1 MNSVFSP
8 KDFRNSVSDLRQ
20 VRRILNRTTLRP
32 KSLRTLKNPS
42 SNRFHSFQMS
52 HRYILP
58 LLAAAALFGA
68 GCNRQKPMTVT
79 TEKAQRRNLTEV
91 VTGSGKL
98 QPVVQVK
105 ISSEVA
111 GEIIDLPVKEGQH
124 VHKGDLLVRVRP
136 DLYAAALRSQEAS
149 LKSSQADLLTAE
161 ANARKAEA
169 ELKRNEDLFSR
180 QLISGSLFDE
190 IRTGAEVAR
199 ANAIASTQRI
209 EMARAS
215 LKRSQ
220 EDLAKT
226 IIFSPIDGTV
236 SKLNSELGERVSGT
250 GMMAG
255 TDIMT
260 VADLTKMEARVEVG
274 EMDVVLIQPGFKAR
288 LDVDSFKDRKF
299 DGQVT
304 QVARS
309 AKTTAGGSQ
318 QESTKFEVRI
328 RMADTGLFLPGMSVT
343 ADIETRYRTNVITVP
358 IQAVTTRMPGS
369 TSTEPD
375 PKKTGS
381 TSEEDKG
388 QIEFLAGKKTRNVI
402 KPIEVVFVQETDKAK
417 MLPVK
422 RGISDDSHYEILEGV
437 TEGQEIITG
446 NFKAVSKEL
455 NDGSLVQLEE
465 AKKAKDSKP

>member
-1 MNSVFSP
+1 
-8 KDFRNSVSDLRQ
+8 
-20 VRRILNRTTLRP
+20 
-32 KSLRTLKNPS
+32 
-42 SNRFHSFQMS
+42 MS
-52 HRYILP
+52 HRHILP

-91 VTGSGKL
+91 MTGSGKL
-98 QPVVQVK
+98 QPVMQVK

-111 GEIIDLPVKEGQH
+111 GEIIDLPVKEGQQ

-180 QLISGSLFDE
+180 QLISGSLIDE

-309 AKTTAGGSQ
+309 AKTTASGSQ

-358 IQAVTTRMPGS
+358 IQAVTTRMPDP

-388 QIEFLAGKKTRNVI
+388 QIEFLAGKKTRNVV

-465 AKKAKDSKP
+465 AKKAKDSKH

>member
-1 MNSVFSP
+1 
-8 KDFRNSVSDLRQ
+8 
-20 VRRILNRTTLRP
+20 
-32 KSLRTLKNPS
+32 
-42 SNRFHSFQMS
+42 MS
-52 HRYILP
+52 HRHILP

-91 VTGSGKL
+91 MTGSGKL
-98 QPVVQVK
+98 QPVMQVK

-111 GEIIDLPVKEGQH
+111 GEIIDLPVKEGQQ

-180 QLISGSLFDE
+180 QLISGSLIDE

-304 QVARS
+304 QVALFGQDHRRWLP
-309 AKTTAGGSQ
+309 ARIHQ
-318 QESTKFEVRI
+318 VRGPYPHG
-328 RMADTGLFLPGMSVT
+328 RH
-343 ADIETRYRTNVITVP
+343 RT
-358 IQAVTTRMPGS
+358 
-369 TSTEPD
+369 
-375 PKKTGS
+375 
-381 TSEEDKG
+381 
-388 QIEFLAGKKTRNVI
+388 FLAGHERDGRHRDALPDQCHYCSDSSRHHTHARLHVHRTRPKEDGVHFGGGQGTNRI
-402 KPIEVVFVQETDKAK
+402 SGRQEDSQ
-417 MLPVK
+417 
-422 RGISDDSHYEILEGV
+422 RGQTHRGGLRPR
-437 TEGQEIITG
+437 
-446 NFKAVSKEL
+446 NR
-455 NDGSLVQLEE
+455 
-465 AKKAKDSKP
+465 

>member
-1 MNSVFSP
+1 MPSMLSRPAFPLAVTSV
-8 KDFRNSVSDLRQ
+8 L
-20 VRRILNRTTLRP
+20 
-32 KSLRTLKNPS
+32 
-42 SNRFHSFQMS
+42 M
-52 HRYILP
+52 
-58 LLAAAALFGA
+58 AAALLGT
-68 GCNRQKPMTVT
+68 GCNRQKPITVV
-79 TEKAQRRNLTEV
+79 TENAQRRNLTEL

-111 GEIIDLPVKEGQH
+111 GEIIDLPVKEGQK
-124 VHKGDLLVRVRP
+124 VRKGDLLVRVKP
-136 DLYAAALRSQEAS
+136 DLYAAALSSQEAS
-149 LKSSQADLLTAE
+149 LKSAQADLLTAE

-190 IRTGAEVAR
+190 VRTGAEVAR
-199 ANAIASTQRI
+199 ANAIASTQRV

-226 IIFSPIDGTV
+226 TIFSPIEGTV

-260 VADLTKMEARVEVG
+260 VADLTEMEARIEVG
-274 EMDVVLIQPGFKAR
+274 EIDVVLIEPQFKAR

-309 AKTTAGGSQ
+309 AKTAAVGTQ

-328 RMADTGLFLPGMSVT
+328 RMADKGLFLPGMSVT
-343 ADIETRYRTNVITVP
+343 ADIETRYRTNVVTVP
-358 IQAVTTRMPGS
+358 IQAVTTRLPGS
-369 TSTEPD
+369 SASEPV
-375 PKKTGS
+375 PKKAQS
-381 TSEEDKG
+381 NSEEDKG
-388 QIEFLAGKKTRNVI
+388 QIEFLAGKKTKDTV
-402 KPIEVVFVQETDKAK
+402 KPVEVVFIKEGDKAK

-422 RGISDDSHYEILEGV
+422 RGISNDSHYEILEGV
-437 TEGQEIITG
+437 SEGQEIITG
-446 NFKAVSKEL
+446 SFKAVSKEL
-455 NDGSLVQLEE
+455 NDGTLIQLEE
-465 AKKAKDSKP
+465 TKKDKATKP

>member
-1 MNSVFSP
+1 
-8 KDFRNSVSDLRQ
+8 
-20 VRRILNRTTLRP
+20 
-32 KSLRTLKNPS
+32 
-42 SNRFHSFQMS
+42 MS
-52 HRYILP
+52 HRHILP
-58 LLAAAALFGA
+58 LLAAAALFGT

-79 TEKAQRRNLTEV
+79 TEKVQRRNLTEV

-111 GEIIDLPVKEGQH
+111 GEIIDLPVKEGQQ
-124 VHKGDLLVRVRP
+124 VHKGDLLVRVKP

-199 ANAIASTQRI
+199 ASAIASTQRI

-260 VADLTKMEARVEVG
+260 VADLTKLEARVEVG

-465 AKKAKDSKP
+465 AKKAKDSKH

>member
-1 MNSVFSP
+1 MP
-8 KDFRNSVSDLRQ
+8 
-20 VRRILNRTTLRP
+20 
-32 KSLRTLKNPS
+32 
-42 SNRFHSFQMS
+42 
-52 HRYILP
+52 HRHLLP

-68 GCNRQKPMTVT
+68 GCNRQKPVTVT

-98 QPVVQVK
+98 QPVMQVK

-111 GEIIDLPVKEGQH
+111 GEIIDLPVKEGQQ
-124 VHKGDLLVRVRP
+124 VRKGDLLVRVRP
-136 DLYAAALRSQEAS
+136 DLYSAALRSQEAS
-149 LKSSQADLLTAE
+149 LKSAQADMMTAE

-199 ANAIASTQRI
+199 ANAISSTQRI

-226 IIFSPIDGTV
+226 TIFSPIDGTI

-260 VADLTKMEARVEVG
+260 VADLTEMEARIEVG

-299 DGQVT
+299 DGKVT

-309 AKTTAGGSQ
+309 AKTAAVGTQ

-328 RMADTGLFLPGMSVT
+328 RMADKGLFLPGMSVT
-343 ADIETRYRTNVITVP
+343 ADIETRYRTNVVTVP
-358 IQAVTTRMPGS
+358 IQAVTTRLPGS
-369 TSTEPD
+369 SASDPT
-375 PKKTGS
+375 PKKAES
-381 TSEEDKG
+381 NSEEDKG
-388 QIEFLAGKKTRNVI
+388 QIEFLAGKKTKDTV
-402 KPIEVVFVQETDKAK
+402 KPVEVVFIKEGDKAK

-437 TEGQEIITG
+437 TEGQEVITG
-446 NFKAVSKEL
+446 NFKAISKEL
-455 NDGSLVQLEE
+455 NDGSMVQFEE

>member
-1 MNSVFSP
+1 
-8 KDFRNSVSDLRQ
+8 
-20 VRRILNRTTLRP
+20 
-32 KSLRTLKNPS
+32 
-42 SNRFHSFQMS
+42 MS
-52 HRYILP
+52 HRHTLP

-91 VTGSGKL
+91 MTGSGKL
-98 QPVVQVK
+98 QPVMQVK

-111 GEIIDLPVKEGQH
+111 GEIIDLPVKEGQQ

-388 QIEFLAGKKTRNVI
+388 QIEFLAGKKTRNAI
-402 KPIEVVFVQETDKAK
+402 KPIEVVFVQETGKAK
-417 MLPVK
+417 MFPVK
-422 RGISDDSHYEILEGV
+422 RGISDDSHYEILEGL

-446 NFKAVSKEL
+446 NFKAISKEL
-455 NDGSLVQLEE
+455 NDGSLIQLEE

>member
-1 MNSVFSP
+1 MS
-8 KDFRNSVSDLRQ
+8 
-20 VRRILNRTTLRP
+20 TTL
-32 KSLRTLKNPS
+32 
-42 SNRFHSFQMS
+42 S
-52 HRYILP
+52 HLSVP
-58 LLAAAALFGA
+58 LAVASALMAAALMGT
-68 GCNRQKPMTVT
+68 GCNRQKPTTVV

-111 GEIIDLPVKEGQH
+111 GEIIDLPVKEGQK
-124 VHKGDLLVRVRP
+124 VRKGDLLVRVKP

-149 LKSSQADLLTAE
+149 LKSAQADLLTAE

-190 IRTGAEVAR
+190 VRTGAEVAR
-199 ANAIASTQRI
+199 ANAIASTQRV

-226 IIFSPIDGTV
+226 TIFSPIDGTI

-260 VADLTKMEARVEVG
+260 VADLTEMEARIEVG
-274 EMDVVLIQPGFKAR
+274 EIDVVLIQPQFKAR

-309 AKTTAGGSQ
+309 AKTAAVGTQ

-328 RMADTGLFLPGMSVT
+328 RMADKGLFLPGMSVT
-343 ADIETRYRTNVITVP
+343 ADIETRYRTNVVTVP
-358 IQAVTTRMPGS
+358 IQSVTTRLPGS
-369 TSTEPD
+369 SATEPV
-375 PKKTGS
+375 PKKTQS
-381 TSEEDKG
+381 NSEEDKG
-388 QIEFLAGKKTRNVI
+388 QIEFLAGKKTKDTV
-402 KPIEVVFVQETDKAK
+402 KPVEVVFIKEGDKAK

-437 TEGQEIITG
+437 SEGQEIITG
-446 NFKAVSKEL
+446 NFKAVSKDL
-455 NDGSLVQLEE
+455 NDGTLIQLEE
-465 AKKAKDSKP
+465 PKKDKATKP

>member
-1 MNSVFSP
+1 
-8 KDFRNSVSDLRQ
+8 
-20 VRRILNRTTLRP
+20 
-32 KSLRTLKNPS
+32 
-42 SNRFHSFQMS
+42 MS
-52 HRYILP
+52 HRHILP

-91 VTGSGKL
+91 MTGSGKL
-98 QPVVQVK
+98 QPVMQVK

-111 GEIIDLPVKEGQH
+111 GEIIDLPVKEGQQ

-180 QLISGSLFDE
+180 QLISGSLIDE

-309 AKTTAGGSQ
+309 AKTTASGSQ

-343 ADIETRYRTNVITVP
+343 ADNETRYRTNVITVP

-388 QIEFLAGKKTRNVI
+388 QIEFLAGKKTRNVV

-465 AKKAKDSKP
+465 AKKAKDSKH

>member
-1 MNSVFSP
+1 
-8 KDFRNSVSDLRQ
+8 
-20 VRRILNRTTLRP
+20 
-32 KSLRTLKNPS
+32 
-42 SNRFHSFQMS
+42 MS
-52 HRYILP
+52 HRHLLP

-91 VTGSGKL
+91 MTGSGKL
-98 QPVVQVK
+98 QPVMQVK

-111 GEIIDLPVKEGQH
+111 GEIIDLPVKEGQQ

-180 QLISGSLFDE
+180 QLISGSLIDE

-358 IQAVTTRMPGS
+358 IQAVTTRMAGS

-381 TSEEDKG
+381 TSEEDKA
-388 QIEFLAGKKTRNVI
+388 QIEFLAGKKTRNVV

-465 AKKAKDSKP
+465 AKKAKDSKH

>member
-1 MNSVFSP
+1 
-8 KDFRNSVSDLRQ
+8 
-20 VRRILNRTTLRP
+20 
-32 KSLRTLKNPS
+32 
-42 SNRFHSFQMS
+42 MS
-52 HRYILP
+52 HRHILP

-79 TEKAQRRNLTEV
+79 TEKVQRRNLTEV
-91 VTGSGKL
+91 MTGSGKL
-98 QPVVQVK
+98 QPVMQVK

-111 GEIIDLPVKEGQH
+111 GEIIDLPVKEGQQ

-226 IIFSPIDGTV
+226 VIFSPIDGTI

-358 IQAVTTRMPGS
+358 IQAVTTRMAGS

-381 TSEEDKG
+381 TSEEDKA
-388 QIEFLAGKKTRNVI
+388 QIEFLAGKKTRNVV

-446 NFKAVSKEL
+446 NFKAISKEL

-465 AKKAKDSKP
+465 AKKAKDSKH

>member
-1 MNSVFSP
+1 
-8 KDFRNSVSDLRQ
+8 
-20 VRRILNRTTLRP
+20 
-32 KSLRTLKNPS
+32 
-42 SNRFHSFQMS
+42 MS
-52 HRYILP
+52 HRHTLP

-91 VTGSGKL
+91 MTGSGKL
-98 QPVVQVK
+98 QPVMQVK

-111 GEIIDLPVKEGQH
+111 GEIIDLPVKEGQQ

-402 KPIEVVFVQETDKAK
+402 KPIEVVFVQETGKAK
-417 MLPVK
+417 MFPVK
-422 RGISDDSHYEILEGV
+422 RGISDDSHYEILEGL

-455 NDGSLVQLEE
+455 NDGSLIQLEE

>member
-1 MNSVFSP
+1 MLS
-8 KDFRNSVSDLRQ
+8 
-20 VRRILNRTTLRP
+20 RP
-32 KSLRTLKNPS
+32 LGL
-42 SNRFHSFQMS
+42 
-52 HRYILP
+52 
-58 LLAAAALFGA
+58 LLATATLLAT
-68 GCNRQKPMTVT
+68 GCNRQKPVKVA
-79 TEKAQRRNLTEV
+79 TEKAQRRNLTEM

-111 GEIIDLPVKEGQH
+111 GEIIDLPVKEGQR
-124 VHKGDLLVRVRP
+124 VRKGDLLVRVKP
-136 DLYAAALRSQEAS
+136 DLYAAALRSQEAG
-149 LKSSQADLLTAE
+149 LKSAQADLLTAE

-190 IRTGAEVAR
+190 VRTGAEVAR
-199 ANAIASTQRI
+199 AAAIASGQRV
-209 EMARAS
+209 EMARAG
-215 LKRSQ
+215 LKRAE

-226 IIFSPIDGTV
+226 TIVSPIDGTV

-260 VADLTKMEARVEVG
+260 VADLGEMEARIEVG
-274 EMDVVLIQPGFKAR
+274 EVDVVLIQPGFKAR

-299 DGQVT
+299 DGRVT

-309 AKTTAGGSQ
+309 AKTAAVGTQ

-328 RMADTGLFLPGMSVT
+328 RMADKGIFLPGMSVT
-343 ADIETRYRTNVITVP
+343 ADIETRYRTNVVTVP
-358 IQAVTTRMPGS
+358 IQAVTTRLPGS
-369 TSTEPD
+369 KAGDPGAKKD
-375 PKKTGS
+375 PKAAAAAD
-381 TSEEDKG
+381 EEKG
-388 QIEFLAGKKTRNVI
+388 QVEFLAGKKARDTV
-402 KPIEVVFVQETDKAK
+402 KPIEVVFVKEADKAR

-437 TEGQEIITG
+437 SEGQEIITG

-455 NDGSLVQLEE
+455 DDGSLIEPE
-465 AKKAKDSKP
+465 TPKKPQDARP

>member
-1 MNSVFSP
+1 
-8 KDFRNSVSDLRQ
+8 
-20 VRRILNRTTLRP
+20 
-32 KSLRTLKNPS
+32 
-42 SNRFHSFQMS
+42 MS
-52 HRYILP
+52 HRHILP

-91 VTGSGKL
+91 MTGSGKL
-98 QPVVQVK
+98 QPVMQVK

-111 GEIIDLPVKEGQH
+111 GEIIDLPVKEGQQ

-180 QLISGSLFDE
+180 QLISGSLIDE

-309 AKTTAGGSQ
+309 AKTTASGSQ

-328 RMADTGLFLPGMSVT
+328 RMADTGLFLTGHERDGRHRDALPDQCYYCSDSSRHHTHARLHVHR
-343 ADIETRYRTNVITVP
+343 TRPKEDGVHFGGGQGTNRISGR
-358 IQAVTTRMPGS
+358 Q
-369 TSTEPD
+369 
-375 PKKTGS
+375 
-381 TSEEDKG
+381 EDSQRG
-388 QIEFLAGKKTRNVI
+388 QTHRGGLRPRN
-402 KPIEVVFVQETDKAK
+402 
-417 MLPVK
+417 
-422 RGISDDSHYEILEGV
+422 R
-437 TEGQEIITG
+437 
-446 NFKAVSKEL
+446 
-455 NDGSLVQLEE
+455 
-465 AKKAKDSKP
+465 

>member
-1 MNSVFSP
+1 
-8 KDFRNSVSDLRQ
+8 
-20 VRRILNRTTLRP
+20 
-32 KSLRTLKNPS
+32 
-42 SNRFHSFQMS
+42 MS
-52 HRYILP
+52 HRHLLP

-91 VTGSGKL
+91 MTGSGKL
-98 QPVVQVK
+98 QPVMQVK

-111 GEIIDLPVKEGQH
+111 GEIIDLPVKEGQQ

-180 QLISGSLFDE
+180 QLISGSLIDE

-381 TSEEDKG
+381 PSEEDKG
-388 QIEFLAGKKTRNVI
+388 QIEFLAGKKARNVI
-402 KPIEVVFVQETDKAK
+402 KPIEVVFIQEIDKAK

-446 NFKAVSKEL
+446 NFKAISKEL

>member
-1 MNSVFSP
+1 
-8 KDFRNSVSDLRQ
+8 
-20 VRRILNRTTLRP
+20 
-32 KSLRTLKNPS
+32 
-42 SNRFHSFQMS
+42 MS
-52 HRYILP
+52 HRHILP

-91 VTGSGKL
+91 MTGSGKL
-98 QPVVQVK
+98 QPVMQVK

-111 GEIIDLPVKEGQH
+111 GEIIDLPVKEGQQ

-388 QIEFLAGKKTRNVI
+388 QIEFLAGKKTRNVV

-465 AKKAKDSKP
+465 AKKAKDSKH

>member
-1 MNSVFSP
+1 
-8 KDFRNSVSDLRQ
+8 
-20 VRRILNRTTLRP
+20 
-32 KSLRTLKNPS
+32 
-42 SNRFHSFQMS
+42 MS
-52 HRYILP
+52 HPFFRHAVP
-58 LLAAAALFGA
+58 LLAAATLLTT
-68 GCNRQKPMTVT
+68 GCNRQKPVIVV
-79 TEKAQRRNLTEV
+79 TEKAQRRNLTEA

-111 GEIIDLPVKEGQH
+111 GEIIELPVKEGQR
-124 VHKGDLLVRVRP
+124 VRKGDLLVRVKP

-149 LKSSQADLLTAE
+149 LKSAQADLLTAE

-190 IRTGAEVAR
+190 VRTGAEVAR
-199 ANAIASTQRI
+199 ATAIASAQRV
-209 EMARAS
+209 EMARAG
-215 LKRSQ
+215 LKRAE

-226 IIFSPIDGTV
+226 TIVSPIDGTV

-260 VADLTKMEARVEVG
+260 VADLGEMEARIEVG
-274 EMDVVLIQPGFKAR
+274 EIDVVLIQPGFKAR

-299 DGQVT
+299 DGRVT

-309 AKTTAGGSQ
+309 AKTAAVGTQ

-328 RMADTGLFLPGMSVT
+328 RMADKGLFLPGMSVT
-343 ADIETRYRTNVITVP
+343 ADIETRYRTNVVTVP
-358 IQAVTTRMPGS
+358 IQAVTTRLPGS
-369 TSTEPD
+369 SAADPEPGKASSTTD
-375 PKKTGS
+375 D
-381 TSEEDKG
+381 DKS
-388 QIEFLAGKKTRNVI
+388 QIEFLAGKKARETV
-402 KPIEVVFVQETDKAK
+402 KPIEVVFVKEGDKAK

-422 RGISDDSHYEILEGV
+422 RGISDDSHYEIVEGV
-437 TEGQEIITG
+437 TEGLEIITG
-446 NFKAVSKEL
+446 HFKAVSKEL
-455 NDGSLVQLEE
+455 NDGSAVQLEE
-465 AKKAKDSKP
+465 PKQVKTSKP

>member
-1 MNSVFSP
+1 
-8 KDFRNSVSDLRQ
+8 
-20 VRRILNRTTLRP
+20 
-32 KSLRTLKNPS
+32 
-42 SNRFHSFQMS
+42 MS
-52 HRYILP
+52 HRHTLP

-91 VTGSGKL
+91 MTGSGKL
-98 QPVVQVK
+98 QPVMQVK

-111 GEIIDLPVKEGQH
+111 GEIIDLPVKEGQQ

-388 QIEFLAGKKTRNVI
+388 QIEFLAGKKTRNPI
-402 KPIEVVFVQETDKAK
+402 KPIEVVFVQETGKAK
-417 MLPVK
+417 MFPVK
-422 RGISDDSHYEILEGV
+422 RGISDDSHYEILEGL

-446 NFKAVSKEL
+446 NFKAISKEL
-455 NDGSLVQLEE
+455 NDGSLIQLEE

>member
-1 MNSVFSP
+1 MME
-8 KDFRNSVSDLRQ
+8 
-20 VRRILNRTTLRP
+20 RTTF
-32 KSLRTLKNPS
+32 RTQPPRNPQ
-42 SNRFHSFQMS
+42 SNRLPSFQMP
-52 HRYILP
+52 HRHLLP

-68 GCNRQKPMTVT
+68 GCNRQKPVTVT

-98 QPVVQVK
+98 QPVMQVK

-111 GEIIDLPVKEGQH
+111 GEIIDLPVKEGQQ
-124 VHKGDLLVRVRP
+124 VRKGDLLVRVRP
-136 DLYAAALRSQEAS
+136 DLYSAALRSQEAS
-149 LKSSQADLLTAE
+149 LKSAQADMMTAE

-199 ANAIASTQRI
+199 ANAISSTQRI

-226 IIFSPIDGTV
+226 TIFSPIDGTI

-260 VADLTKMEARVEVG
+260 VADLTEMEARIEVG

-299 DGQVT
+299 DGKVT

-309 AKTTAGGSQ
+309 AKTAAVGTQ

-328 RMADTGLFLPGMSVT
+328 RMADKGLFLPGMSVT
-343 ADIETRYRTNVITVP
+343 ADIETRYRTNVVTVP
-358 IQAVTTRMPGS
+358 IQTVTTRLPGS
-369 TSTEPD
+369 SASDPT
-375 PKKTGS
+375 PKKAES
-381 TSEEDKG
+381 NSEEDKG
-388 QIEFLAGKKTRNVI
+388 QIEFLAGKKTKDTV
-402 KPIEVVFVQETDKAK
+402 KPVEVVFIKEGDKAK

-437 TEGQEIITG
+437 TEGQEVITG
-446 NFKAVSKEL
+446 NFKAISKEL
-455 NDGSLVQLEE
+455 NDGSMVQFEE

>member
-1 MNSVFSP
+1 
-8 KDFRNSVSDLRQ
+8 
-20 VRRILNRTTLRP
+20 
-32 KSLRTLKNPS
+32 
-42 SNRFHSFQMS
+42 MS
-52 HRYILP
+52 HRHILP
-58 LLAAAALFGA
+58 LLAAAALFGT

-79 TEKAQRRNLTEV
+79 TEKVQRRNLTEV

-111 GEIIDLPVKEGQH
+111 GEIIDLPVKEGQQ
-124 VHKGDLLVRVRP
+124 VHKGDLLVRVKP

-199 ANAIASTQRI
+199 ASAIASTQRI

-358 IQAVTTRMPGS
+358 IQTVTTRMPGS

-388 QIEFLAGKKTRNVI
+388 QIEFLAGKKTHNVI
-402 KPIEVVFVQETDKAK
+402 KPIEVVFVQETGKAK

-446 NFKAVSKEL
+446 NFKAISKEL

>member
-1 MNSVFSP
+1 
-8 KDFRNSVSDLRQ
+8 
-20 VRRILNRTTLRP
+20 
-32 KSLRTLKNPS
+32 
-42 SNRFHSFQMS
+42 MS
-52 HRYILP
+52 HRHILP

-91 VTGSGKL
+91 MTGSGKL
-98 QPVVQVK
+98 QPVMQVK

-111 GEIIDLPVKEGQH
+111 GEIIDLPVKEGQQ

-180 QLISGSLFDE
+180 QLISGSLIDE

-388 QIEFLAGKKTRNVI
+388 QIEFLAGKKTRNVV
-402 KPIEVVFVQETDKAK
+402 KPIEVVFVQETGKAK

-446 NFKAVSKEL
+446 SFKAVSKEL

-465 AKKAKDSKP
+465 AKKAKDSKY

>member
-1 MNSVFSP
+1 MSS
-8 KDFRNSVSDLRQ
+8 
-20 VRRILNRTTLRP
+20 RP
-32 KSLRTLKNPS
+32 A
-42 SNRFHSFQMS
+42 
-52 HRYILP
+52 LP
-58 LLAAAALFGA
+58 LLAVSALMAAALIGT
-68 GCNRQKPMTVT
+68 GCNRQKPVTVV

-111 GEIIDLPVKEGQH
+111 GEIIDLPVKEGQR
-124 VHKGDLLVRVRP
+124 VRKGDLLVRVKP

-149 LKSSQADLLTAE
+149 LKSAQADLLTAE

-190 IRTGAEVAR
+190 VRTGAEVAR
-199 ANAIASTQRI
+199 ATAIASTQRV

-215 LKRSQ
+215 LKRSE

-226 IIFSPIDGTV
+226 TIFSPIDGTI

-260 VADLTKMEARVEVG
+260 VADLTEMEARIEVG
-274 EMDVVLIQPGFKAR
+274 EIDVVLIQPEFKAR

-299 DGQVT
+299 DGKVT

-309 AKTTAGGSQ
+309 AKTAAVGTQ

-328 RMADTGLFLPGMSVT
+328 RMADKGLFLPGMSVT

-358 IQAVTTRMPGS
+358 IQAVTTRLPGS
-369 TSTEPD
+369 SATDPD
-375 PKKTGS
+375 PKKQQAP
-381 TSEEDKG
+381 SEEDKG
-388 QIEFLAGKKTRNVI
+388 QIEFLAGKKTKDAV
-402 KPIEVVFVQETDKAK
+402 KPVEVVFIKEGDKAR
-417 MLPVK
+417 MSPVK
-422 RGISDDSHYEILEGV
+422 RGISDDAHYEILEGV
-437 TEGQEIITG
+437 NEGQEIVTG
-446 NFKAVSKEL
+446 SFKAVSKEL
-455 NDGSLVQLEE
+455 NDGSLIQLEE
-465 AKKAKDSKP
+465 PKKDKAAKP

>member
-1 MNSVFSP
+1 
-8 KDFRNSVSDLRQ
+8 
-20 VRRILNRTTLRP
+20 
-32 KSLRTLKNPS
+32 
-42 SNRFHSFQMS
+42 MS
-52 HRYILP
+52 HRHTLP

-91 VTGSGKL
+91 MTGSGKL
-98 QPVVQVK
+98 QPVMQVK

-111 GEIIDLPVKEGQH
+111 GEIIDLPVKEGQQ

-343 ADIETRYRTNVITVP
+343 ADIETRYRTTVITVP

-402 KPIEVVFVQETDKAK
+402 KPIEVVFVQETGKAK
-417 MLPVK
+417 MFPVK
-422 RGISDDSHYEILEGV
+422 RGISDDSHYEILEGL

-446 NFKAVSKEL
+446 NFKAISKEL
-455 NDGSLVQLEE
+455 NDGSLIQLEE

>member
-1 MNSVFSP
+1 MPSMLS
-8 KDFRNSVSDLRQ
+8 
-20 VRRILNRTTLRP
+20 RP
-32 KSLRTLKNPS
+32 A
-42 SNRFHSFQMS
+42 F
-52 HRYILP
+52 P
-58 LLAAAALFGA
+58 LAVTSALMAAALLGT
-68 GCNRQKPMTVT
+68 GCNQQKPITVV
-79 TEKAQRRNLTEV
+79 TENAQRRNLTEL

-111 GEIIDLPVKEGQH
+111 GEIIDLPVKEGQK
-124 VHKGDLLVRVRP
+124 VRKGDLLVRVKP
-136 DLYAAALRSQEAS
+136 DLYAAALSSQEAS
-149 LKSSQADLLTAE
+149 LKSAQADLLTAE

-190 IRTGAEVAR
+190 VRTGAEVAR
-199 ANAIASTQRI
+199 ANAIASTQRV

-226 IIFSPIDGTV
+226 TIFSPIDGTI

-260 VADLTKMEARVEVG
+260 VADLTEMEARIEVG
-274 EMDVVLIQPGFKAR
+274 EIDVVLIQPQFKAR

-309 AKTTAGGSQ
+309 AKTAAVGTQ

-328 RMADTGLFLPGMSVT
+328 RMADKGLFLPGMSVT
-343 ADIETRYRTNVITVP
+343 ADIETRYRTNVVTVP
-358 IQAVTTRMPGS
+358 IQSVTTRLPGS
-369 TSTEPD
+369 SASEPV
-375 PKKTGS
+375 PKKTQS
-381 TSEEDKG
+381 NSEEDKG
-388 QIEFLAGKKTRNVI
+388 QIEFLAGKKTKDTV
-402 KPIEVVFVQETDKAK
+402 KPVEVVFIKEGDKAK

-422 RGISDDSHYEILEGV
+422 RGISDDSHYELLEGV
-437 TEGQEIITG
+437 SEGQEIITG

-455 NDGSLVQLEE
+455 NDGTLIQLEE
-465 AKKAKDSKP
+465 AKKDKATKP

>member
-1 MNSVFSP
+1 MPSMLSRPAFPLAVTSV
-8 KDFRNSVSDLRQ
+8 L
-20 VRRILNRTTLRP
+20 
-32 KSLRTLKNPS
+32 
-42 SNRFHSFQMS
+42 M
-52 HRYILP
+52 
-58 LLAAAALFGA
+58 AAALLGT
-68 GCNRQKPMTVT
+68 GCNRQKPITVV
-79 TEKAQRRNLTEV
+79 TENAQRRNLTEL

-111 GEIIDLPVKEGQH
+111 GEIIDLPVKEGQK
-124 VHKGDLLVRVRP
+124 VRKGDLLVRVKP
-136 DLYAAALRSQEAS
+136 DLYAAALSSQEAS
-149 LKSSQADLLTAE
+149 LKSAQADLLTAE

-190 IRTGAEVAR
+190 VRTGAEVAR
-199 ANAIASTQRI
+199 ANAIASTQRV

-226 IIFSPIDGTV
+226 TIFSPIEGTV

-260 VADLTKMEARVEVG
+260 VADLTEMEARIEVG
-274 EMDVVLIQPGFKAR
+274 EIDVVLIEPQFKAR

-309 AKTTAGGSQ
+309 AKTAAVGTQ

-328 RMADTGLFLPGMSVT
+328 RMADKGLFLPGMSVT
-343 ADIETRYRTNVITVP
+343 ADIETRYRTNVVTVP
-358 IQAVTTRMPGS
+358 IQAVTTRLPGS
-369 TSTEPD
+369 SASEPV
-375 PKKTGS
+375 PTKAQFN
-381 TSEEDKG
+381 SEEDKG
-388 QIEFLAGKKTRNVI
+388 QIEFLAGKKTKDTV
-402 KPIEVVFVQETDKAK
+402 KPVEVVFIKEGDKAK

-422 RGISDDSHYEILEGV
+422 RGISNDSHYEILEGV
-437 TEGQEIITG
+437 SEGQEIITG
-446 NFKAVSKEL
+446 SFKAVSKEL
-455 NDGSLVQLEE
+455 NDGTLIQLEE
-465 AKKAKDSKP
+465 AKKDKATKP

>member
-1 MNSVFSP
+1 
-8 KDFRNSVSDLRQ
+8 
-20 VRRILNRTTLRP
+20 
-32 KSLRTLKNPS
+32 
-42 SNRFHSFQMS
+42 MS
-52 HRYILP
+52 HRHILP

-68 GCNRQKPMTVT
+68 GCNRQKPVTVT

-91 VTGSGKL
+91 MTGSGKL
-98 QPVVQVK
+98 QPVMQVK

-111 GEIIDLPVKEGQH
+111 GEIIDLPVKEGQQ

-180 QLISGSLFDE
+180 QLISGSLIDE

-358 IQAVTTRMPGS
+358 IQAVTTRMAGS

-381 TSEEDKG
+381 TSEEDKA
-388 QIEFLAGKKTRNVI
+388 QIEFLAGKKTRNVV

-465 AKKAKDSKP
+465 AKKAKDSKH

>member
-1 MNSVFSP
+1 
-8 KDFRNSVSDLRQ
+8 
-20 VRRILNRTTLRP
+20 
-32 KSLRTLKNPS
+32 
-42 SNRFHSFQMS
+42 MS
-52 HRYILP
+52 HRHILP

-68 GCNRQKPMTVT
+68 GCNRQKPVTVT

-91 VTGSGKL
+91 MTGSGKL
-98 QPVVQVK
+98 QPVMQVK

-111 GEIIDLPVKEGQH
+111 GEIIDLPVKEGQQ

-180 QLISGSLFDE
+180 QLISGSLIDE

-358 IQAVTTRMPGS
+358 IQAVTTRMAGS

-381 TSEEDKG
+381 TSEEDKA
-388 QIEFLAGKKTRNVI
+388 QIEFLAGKKTRNVV

-437 TEGQEIITG
+437 TEGQDIITG
-446 NFKAVSKEL
+446 IFKAVSKEL

-465 AKKAKDSKP
+465 AKKAKDSKH

>member
-1 MNSVFSP
+1 
-8 KDFRNSVSDLRQ
+8 
-20 VRRILNRTTLRP
+20 
-32 KSLRTLKNPS
+32 
-42 SNRFHSFQMS
+42 MS
-52 HRYILP
+52 HRHILP
-58 LLAAAALFGA
+58 LLAAAALFGT

-79 TEKAQRRNLTEV
+79 TEKVQRRNLTEV

-111 GEIIDLPVKEGQH
+111 GEIIDLPVKEGQQ
-124 VHKGDLLVRVRP
+124 VHKGDLLVRVKP

-199 ANAIASTQRI
+199 ASAIASTQRI

-358 IQAVTTRMPGS
+358 IQAVTTRMAGS

-402 KPIEVVFVQETDKAK
+402 KPIEVVFVQETGKAK
-417 MLPVK
+417 MLPVQ

-446 NFKAVSKEL
+446 NFKAISKEL
-455 NDGSLVQLEE
+455 NDGSLIQLEE

>member
-1 MNSVFSP
+1 MSP
-8 KDFRNSVSDLRQ
+8 RHL
-20 VRRILNRTTLRP
+20 
-32 KSLRTLKNPS
+32 
-42 SNRFHSFQMS
+42 
-52 HRYILP
+52 LP

-91 VTGSGKL
+91 MTGSGKL
-98 QPVVQVK
+98 QPVMQVK

-111 GEIIDLPVKEGQH
+111 GEIIDLPVKEGQQ

-180 QLISGSLFDE
+180 QLISGSLIDE

-388 QIEFLAGKKTRNVI
+388 QIEFLAGKKTRNVV

-465 AKKAKDSKP
+465 AKKAKDSKH

>member
-1 MNSVFSP
+1 MLS
-8 KDFRNSVSDLRQ
+8 
-20 VRRILNRTTLRP
+20 RP
-32 KSLRTLKNPS
+32 A
-42 SNRFHSFQMS
+42 F
-52 HRYILP
+52 P
-58 LLAAAALFGA
+58 LAVTSALMAAALLGT
-68 GCNRQKPMTVT
+68 GCNQQKPITVV
-79 TEKAQRRNLTEV
+79 TENAQRRNLTEL

-111 GEIIDLPVKEGQH
+111 GEIIDLPVKEGQK
-124 VHKGDLLVRVRP
+124 VRKGDLLVRVKP
-136 DLYAAALRSQEAS
+136 DLYAAALSSQEAS
-149 LKSSQADLLTAE
+149 LKSAQADLLTAE

-190 IRTGAEVAR
+190 VRTGAEVAR
-199 ANAIASTQRI
+199 ANAIASTQRV

-226 IIFSPIDGTV
+226 TIFSPIEGTV

-260 VADLTKMEARVEVG
+260 VADLTEMEARIEVG
-274 EMDVVLIQPGFKAR
+274 EIDVVLIEPQFKAR

-309 AKTTAGGSQ
+309 AKTAAVGTQ

-328 RMADTGLFLPGMSVT
+328 RMADKGLFLPGMSVT
-343 ADIETRYRTNVITVP
+343 ADIETRYRTNVVTVP
-358 IQAVTTRMPGS
+358 IQAVTTRLPGS
-369 TSTEPD
+369 SASEPV
-375 PKKTGS
+375 PKKAQS
-381 TSEEDKG
+381 KSEEDKG
-388 QIEFLAGKKTRNVI
+388 QIEFLAGKKTKDTV
-402 KPIEVVFVQETDKAK
+402 KPVEVVFIKEGDKAK

-422 RGISDDSHYEILEGV
+422 RGISNDSHYEILEGV
-437 TEGQEIITG
+437 SEGQEIITG
-446 NFKAVSKEL
+446 SFKAVSKEL
-455 NDGSLVQLEE
+455 NDGTLIQLEE
-465 AKKAKDSKP
+465 AKKDKATKP

>member
-1 MNSVFSP
+1 
-8 KDFRNSVSDLRQ
+8 
-20 VRRILNRTTLRP
+20 
-32 KSLRTLKNPS
+32 
-42 SNRFHSFQMS
+42 MS
-52 HRYILP
+52 HRHILP

-68 GCNRQKPMTVT
+68 GCNRQKPVAVT

-111 GEIIDLPVKEGQH
+111 GEIIDLPVKEGQQ
-124 VHKGDLLVRVRP
+124 VHKGDLLVRVKP

-226 IIFSPIDGTV
+226 IIFSPIDGTI

-274 EMDVVLIQPGFKAR
+274 EMDVVLIQPGFRTR

-309 AKTTAGGSQ
+309 AKTAAVGTQ

-328 RMADTGLFLPGMSVT
+328 RMADKGLFLPGMSVT

-388 QIEFLAGKKTRNVI
+388 QIEFLAGKKARNVI
-402 KPIEVVFVQETDKAK
+402 KPIEVVFIQETDKAK

-446 NFKAVSKEL
+446 NFKAISKEL

-465 AKKAKDSKP
+465 VKKAKDSKH